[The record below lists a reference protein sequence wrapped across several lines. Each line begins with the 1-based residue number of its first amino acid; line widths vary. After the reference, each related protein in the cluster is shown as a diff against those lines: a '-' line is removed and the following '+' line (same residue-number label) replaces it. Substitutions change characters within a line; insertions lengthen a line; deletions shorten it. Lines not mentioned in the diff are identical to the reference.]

1 MFIDASFV
9 LFFSSPY
16 QRYLSLDPAMN
27 SDKKQI
33 ILAEDHT
40 ILRAGLKALLS
51 SNPDFEVVGEADNG
65 RDAIRRVIQLKPD
78 LVIMDLSMPGM
89 NGMDAV
95 REIKDRMPEVMVLV
109 LTVHSEEEYVMASL
123 QAGANGYVLKD
134 ATHNELLTATER
146 VLAGKTYLSPDIT
159 EKVVN
164 SYLNTG
170 TSRQE
175 PVTRWDTV
183 TQRERQILKLIAEG
197 HTNRSMAEYL
207 CISVKTVE
215 KHRANLMKKLDL
227 HSVSALTTFALDKG
241 IISR

>member
-1 MFIDASFV
+1 M
-9 LFFSSPY
+9 
-16 QRYLSLDPAMN
+16 MN
-27 SDKKQI
+27 NVKKMI
-33 ILAEDHT
+33 VIAEDHT
-40 ILRAGLKALLS
+40 ILRAGLKALLM
-51 SNPDFEVVGEADNG
+51 SNPTFEIIGEADNG
-65 RDAIRRVIQLKPD
+65 RDAIRRVIELKPD

-95 REIKDRMPEVMVLV
+95 REIKDRMPEVKALV
-109 LTVHSEEEYVMASL
+109 LTVHAEEEYVLASL

-134 ATHNELLTATER
+134 ATQNELLIAAER
-146 VLAGKTYLSPDIT
+146 VLEGKTYLSPDVT

-164 SYLNTG
+164 SYLNT
-170 TSRQE
+170 SNISQE

-197 HTNRSMAEYL
+197 HTNKSMAEYL

-227 HSVSALTTFALDKG
+227 HNVSALTTYALEKG

>member
-1 MFIDASFV
+1 
-9 LFFSSPY
+9 
-16 QRYLSLDPAMN
+16 MN

-33 ILAEDHT
+33 VIVEDHT
-40 ILRAGLKALLS
+40 ILRAGLKALLM
-51 SNPDFEVVGEADNG
+51 SNPEFEIVGEADNG
-65 RDAIRRVIQLKPD
+65 RDAIRKVVEVKPD

-89 NGMDAV
+89 NGMDAIK
-95 REIKDRMPEVMVLV
+95 EIKDRMPEVKTLV

-134 ATHNELLTATER
+134 ATQNELLVAAER
-146 VLAGKTYLSPDIT
+146 VLSGKTYLSPDIT

-164 SYLNTG
+164 SYLNNG
-170 TSRQE
+170 SGSSE
-175 PVTRWDTV
+175 PQTRWDTV

-197 HTNRSMAEYL
+197 HTNKSMAEYL

>member
-1 MFIDASFV
+1 MMS
-9 LFFSSPY
+9 
-16 QRYLSLDPAMN
+16 N
-27 SDKKQI
+27 KKKKVVI
-33 ILAEDHT
+33 AEDHT
-40 ILRAGLKALLS
+40 ILRAGLKALLMT
-51 SNPDFEVVGEADNG
+51 NPTFEIIGEADNG
-65 RDAIRRVIQLKPD
+65 RDAIRRVIELKPD

-95 REIKDRMPEVMVLV
+95 REIKDRMPEVKALV
-109 LTVHSEEEYVMASL
+109 LTVHSEEEYVLASL

-134 ATHNELLTATER
+134 ATQNELLIAAER
-146 VLAGKTYLSPDIT
+146 VLEGKTYLSPDIT

-164 SYLNTG
+164 SYLNT
-170 TSRQE
+170 SNANQE

-197 HTNRSMAEYL
+197 HTNKSMAEYL

-227 HSVSALTTFALDKG
+227 HSVSALTTYALEKG

>member
-1 MFIDASFV
+1 MI
-9 LFFSSPY
+9 
-16 QRYLSLDPAMN
+16 N
-27 SDKKQI
+27 GKKSVVI
-33 ILAEDHT
+33 AEDHT

-51 SNPDFEVVGEADNG
+51 TNQNFEVIGEADNG
-65 RDAIRRVIQLKPD
+65 RDAIRRVVELKPD

-95 REIKDRMPEVMVLV
+95 REIKDRMPEVKALV
-109 LTVHSEEEYVMASL
+109 LTVHSEEEYVLASL

-134 ATHNELLTATER
+134 ATQNELLIAAER
-146 VLAGKTYLSPDIT
+146 VLEGKTYLSADIT

-164 SYLNTG
+164 SYLNT
-170 TSRQE
+170 SNVNQE

-197 HTNRSMAEYL
+197 HTNKSMADYL

-227 HSVSALTTFALDKG
+227 HSVSALTTYALEKG

>member
-1 MFIDASFV
+1 
-9 LFFSSPY
+9 
-16 QRYLSLDPAMN
+16 MN
-27 SDKKQI
+27 SDKKKI
-33 ILAEDHT
+33 VIAEDHT
-40 ILRAGLKALLS
+40 ILRAGLKALLT
-51 SNPDFEVVGEADNG
+51 SNPDFEIIGEADNG
-65 RDAIRRVIQLKPD
+65 RDAIRRVIELKPD

-95 REIKDRMPEVMVLV
+95 REIKDRMPEVKALV
-109 LTVHSEEEYVMASL
+109 LTVHSEEEYVLASL

-134 ATHNELLTATER
+134 ATHNELLVAAER
-146 VLAGKTYLSPDIT
+146 VLDGKTFLSPDIT

-164 SYLNTG
+164 SYLNT
-170 TSRQE
+170 SNVSQE

-197 HTNRSMAEYL
+197 HTNKSMAEYL

-227 HSVSALTTFALDKG
+227 HNVSALTTYALEKG

>member
-1 MFIDASFV
+1 M
-9 LFFSSPY
+9 
-16 QRYLSLDPAMN
+16 MN
-27 SDKKQI
+27 NEKKKI
-33 ILAEDHT
+33 VIAEDHT
-40 ILRAGLKALLS
+40 ILRAGLKALLM
-51 SNPDFEVVGEADNG
+51 SNPTFEIIGEADNG
-65 RDAIRRVIQLKPD
+65 RDAIRRVIELKPD

-95 REIKDRMPEVMVLV
+95 REIKDRMPEVKALV
-109 LTVHSEEEYVMASL
+109 LTVHSEEEYVLASL

-134 ATHNELLTATER
+134 ATQNELLIAAER
-146 VLAGKTYLSPDIT
+146 VLEGKTYLSPDIT

-164 SYLNTG
+164 SYLNT
-170 TSRQE
+170 SNISQE

-197 HTNRSMAEYL
+197 HTNKSMAEYL

-227 HSVSALTTFALDKG
+227 HNVSALTTYALEKG

>member
-1 MFIDASFV
+1 MI
-9 LFFSSPY
+9 
-16 QRYLSLDPAMN
+16 N
-27 SDKKQI
+27 SKKSVVI
-33 ILAEDHT
+33 AEDHT

-51 SNPDFEVVGEADNG
+51 ADPTFEVIGEADNG
-65 RDAIRRVIQLKPD
+65 RDAIRRVLELKPD

-89 NGMDAV
+89 NGMDALK
-95 REIKDRMPEVMVLV
+95 EIKNRMPEVKTLV
-109 LTVHSEEEYVMASL
+109 LTVHSEEEYVLSSL

-134 ATHNELLTATER
+134 ATQNELLIAAER
-146 VLAGKTYLSPDIT
+146 VLAGKTYLSPDVT
-159 EKVVN
+159 EKVVS
-164 SYLNTG
+164 SYLNTNG
-170 TSRQE
+170 PNQE

-197 HTNRSMAEYL
+197 HTNKSMSDYL

-227 HSVSALTTFALDKG
+227 HSVSALTTYALEKG

>member
-1 MFIDASFV
+1 
-9 LFFSSPY
+9 
-16 QRYLSLDPAMN
+16 MN
-27 SDKKQI
+27 NSKKTVVI
-33 ILAEDHT
+33 AEDHT

-51 SNPDFEVVGEADNG
+51 TNPVFEVIGEADNG
-65 RDAIRRVIQLKPD
+65 RDAIRRVIELKPD

-89 NGMDAV
+89 NGMDALK
-95 REIKDRMPEVMVLV
+95 EIKDRIPEVKALV
-109 LTVHSEEEYVMASL
+109 LTVHSEEEYVLASL

-134 ATHNELLTATER
+134 ATQNELLVAAER
-146 VLAGKTYLSPDIT
+146 VLDGKTYLSPDIT

-164 SYLNTG
+164 SYLNTNG
-170 TSRQE
+170 SSQD

-197 HTNRSMAEYL
+197 HTNKSMSDYL

-227 HSVSALTTFALDKG
+227 HSVSALTTYALEKG

>member
-1 MFIDASFV
+1 
-9 LFFSSPY
+9 
-16 QRYLSLDPAMN
+16 MN
-27 SDKKQI
+27 SDKKKI
-33 ILAEDHT
+33 VIAEDHT
-40 ILRAGLKALLS
+40 ILRAGLIALLT
-51 SNPDFEVVGEADNG
+51 SNPDFEIVGEADNG
-65 RDAIRRVIQLKPD
+65 RDAIRRVIELKPD
-78 LVIMDLSMPGM
+78 LIIMDLSMPGM

-95 REIKDRMPEVMVLV
+95 REIKDRMPEVKALV
-109 LTVHSEEEYVMASL
+109 LTVHSEEEYVLASL

-134 ATHNELLTATER
+134 ATHNELLVAAER
-146 VLAGKTYLSPDIT
+146 VLDGKTFLSPDIT

-164 SYLNTG
+164 SYLNT
-170 TSRQE
+170 SNVSQE

-197 HTNRSMAEYL
+197 HTNKSMAEYL

-227 HSVSALTTFALDKG
+227 HNVSALTTYALEKG

>member
-1 MFIDASFV
+1 MMS
-9 LFFSSPY
+9 
-16 QRYLSLDPAMN
+16 N
-27 SDKKQI
+27 KKKKVVI
-33 ILAEDHT
+33 AEDHT
-40 ILRAGLKALLS
+40 ILRAGLKALLMT
-51 SNPDFEVVGEADNG
+51 NPTFEIIGEADNG
-65 RDAIRRVIQLKPD
+65 RDAIRRVIELKPD

-95 REIKDRMPEVMVLV
+95 REIKDRMPEVKALV
-109 LTVHSEEEYVMASL
+109 LTVHSEEEYVLASL

-134 ATHNELLTATER
+134 ATQNELLIAAER
-146 VLAGKTYLSPDIT
+146 VLEGKTYLSPDIT

-164 SYLNTG
+164 SYLNT
-170 TSRQE
+170 SNANQE
-175 PVTRWDTV
+175 PVTRWDTI

-197 HTNRSMAEYL
+197 HTNKSMAEYL

-227 HSVSALTTFALDKG
+227 HSVSALTTYALEKG